1 MNHYDIDDA
10 WDAVMCIP
18 ASDHET
24 RVKIAFALYDGYG
37 EAGRTVFDEWYQS
50 HDRYDVNESSD
61 IWNSSRKGGGIKLG
75 TLFYEAK
82 QRGWMPEAKERGK
95 PDWEQVVATKK
106 TREEASARAIVEAL
120 QDQTRAKQWALSI
133 LEASSK
139 AGAYHPYLARK
150 GLVAGETLKEID
162 AEQLAGILG
171 YRPQGGREHR
181 RYLRGRVLVAPVQGK
196 DGLKTVELIDE
207 DGMKAGL
214 RGKGTKSGGFW
225 AGQDSFEVGAD
236 GALLIGEGVATV
248 LSAQMATG
256 HRYPVVAALSLGN
269 FGNVLAYLRSQIPK
283 VALVLLADIK
293 TDGKPDPKAVEVA
306 KTWGAELVFPD
317 FGEGRTDGQTD
328 FNDLHQG
335 KGLEEVKR
343 QIEQA
348 ITEHLE
354 NPFRTPWAAVSDEV
368 AEFGK
373 YHGVV
378 RLEGQAFIVSRE
390 QDDDTG
396 RYKTSL
402 SSEKAMNLVCRN
414 RKYFDGRRQTSLFT
428 SWLEDPERI
437 TYKNLSFKPIPWLI
451 AGDLTLPQTSSLNL
465 YQGLSIVPSLGDCSL
480 IKSHIFNIWCRGSEA
495 VYRYVMLWLARMF
508 QVPGERGHT
517 VLLLKSGQG
526 AGKNIIVDMLV
537 QAFGEHATI
546 AVKPNDLV
554 GQFNDSLGTSVLVFA
569 NEAVWG
575 GDKTLEGALK
585 TLVTDEEIVIE
596 KKYIPKYRVTN
607 CVHLIMASNNDWAAP
622 IDMDDRRF
630 VVLDLDES
638 RKKDLEY
645 FKTLRAEIKHGG
657 REAFV
662 HELLTLDIA
671 GFDPRDRPT
680 IEGHQATRFE
690 AVLRGA
696 DSVTQWW
703 IACLSRGEVAIV
715 VEAEFGTM
723 KTKTRKILTDGWE
736 QGPIEIP
743 TGQVF
748 EAYQAW
754 CQTGRHRVA
763 HETTFGKKLAEM
775 STATKTRPR
784 LGDKRVCCYAFENLA
799 VCRATYDQILGF
811 EGPWIN
817 DSSVD
822 DSLSK

>member
-1 MNHYDIDDA
+1 
-10 WDAVMCIP
+10 
-18 ASDHET
+18 
-24 RVKIAFALYDGYG
+24 
-37 EAGRTVFDEWYQS
+37 
-50 HDRYDVNESSD
+50 
-61 IWNSSRKGGGIKLG
+61 
-75 TLFYEAK
+75 
-82 QRGWMPEAKERGK
+82 
-95 PDWEQVVATKK
+95 
-106 TREEASARAIVEAL
+106 
-120 QDQTRAKQWALSI
+120 
-133 LEASSK
+133 
-139 AGAYHPYLARK
+139 
-150 GLVAGETLKEID
+150 
-162 AEQLAGILG
+162 
-171 YRPQGGREHR
+171 
-181 RYLRGRVLVAPVQGK
+181 
-196 DGLKTVELIDE
+196 
-207 DGMKAGL
+207 
-214 RGKGTKSGGFW
+214 
-225 AGQDSFEVGAD
+225 
-236 GALLIGEGVATV
+236 
-248 LSAQMATG
+248 
-256 HRYPVVAALSLGN
+256 
-269 FGNVLAYLRSQIPK
+269 
-283 VALVLLADIK
+283 
-293 TDGKPDPKAVEVA
+293 
-306 KTWGAELVFPD
+306 
-317 FGEGRTDGQTD
+317 
-328 FNDLHQG
+328 
-335 KGLEEVKR
+335 
-343 QIEQA
+343 
-348 ITEHLE
+348 
-354 NPFRTPWAAVSDEV
+354 
-368 AEFGK
+368 
-373 YHGVV
+373 
-378 RLEGQAFIVSRE
+378 
-390 QDDDTG
+390 
-396 RYKTSL
+396 
-402 SSEKAMNLVCRN
+402 
-414 RKYFDGRRQTSLFT
+414 
-428 SWLEDPERI
+428 
-437 TYKNLSFKPIPWLI
+437 
-451 AGDLTLPQTSSLNL
+451 
-465 YQGLSIVPSLGDCSL
+465 
-480 IKSHIFNIWCRGSEA
+480 
-495 VYRYVMLWLARMF
+495 MF